1 MRNRLEFARPYA
13 VALRSHLDKSGEH
26 PLHQAY
32 ELGRGA
38 LAQGLGVL
46 DLVFLHHDMLFELLA
61 ERRTDD
67 LRETLSLA
75 AEFLAECLSPF
86 EMTLRGYQDS
96 HARLSEANAE
106 LTQANAAIAA
116 AHEQLK
122 AEMLERKRAEE
133 ALLYAQKLQ
142 AVGLLAGGVAHNFNN
157 LLSVVLGN
165 LEMARRRITDETIDR
180 YLLAARRGAERGAA
194 VAKQLLTFSRQQILE
209 PRTIDPAGWLAEFV
223 PLLVN
228 TLRGDILVKTD
239 IRGVL
244 SPIKVDPAQ
253 LELAI
258 LNLGVNA
265 RDAMPAGGVLRLTIE
280 NKSVDDSRLGLHGDY
295 VVISVSDTGQGV
307 APDIVPRV
315 FEPFFTT
322 KDPGQ
327 GTGLGLSQVHGFV
340 HQSGGAVDI
349 ESALGEGTT
358 IHLYLPVAT
367 DAVADQRV
375 DLHEPREGRG
385 VGRVLVVED
394 DIEVADVAAALLQH
408 YGYSVKLVHRAEAA
422 LDLVQS
428 GERVDLVFS
437 DVIMP
442 GGMNGVQLAEEVRRR
457 FPKLPILLTTGYSDA
472 MASANE
478 NGLAVIIKP
487 YRGEDLRKRIEE
499 LLRSNRG
506 AVENFKVLE

>member
-1 MRNRLEFARPYA
+1 
-13 VALRSHLDKSGEH
+13 
-26 PLHQAY
+26 
-32 ELGRGA
+32 
-38 LAQGLGVL
+38 
-46 DLVFLHHDMLFELLA
+46 
-61 ERRTDD
+61 
-67 LRETLSLA
+67 
-75 AEFLAECLSPF
+75 
-86 EMTLRGYQDS
+86 
-96 HARLSEANAE
+96 
-106 LTQANAAIAA
+106 
-116 AHEQLK
+116 
-122 AEMLERKRAEE
+122 
-133 ALLYAQKLQ
+133 
-142 AVGLLAGGVAHNFNN
+142 
-157 LLSVVLGN
+157 
-165 LEMARRRITDETIDR
+165 
-180 YLLAARRGAERGAA
+180 
-194 VAKQLLTFSRQQILE
+194 
-209 PRTIDPAGWLAEFV
+209 
-223 PLLVN
+223 
-228 TLRGDILVKTD
+228 
-239 IRGVL
+239 
-244 SPIKVDPAQ
+244 
-253 LELAI
+253 
-258 LNLGVNA
+258 
-265 RDAMPAGGVLRLTIE
+265 
-280 NKSVDDSRLGLHGDY
+280 
-295 VVISVSDTGQGV
+295 
-307 APDIVPRV
+307 
-315 FEPFFTT
+315 
-322 KDPGQ
+322 
-327 GTGLGLSQVHGFV
+327 V

-375 DLHEPREGRG
+375 DLHEPHEERG

-506 AVENFKVLE
+506 AVESFKVLE